1 MLVVIEIN
9 LVLWL
14 ILLGNALVNEGSLL
28 EADSAVVDGKIILV
42 GVGFAAVVQH
52 IVYYCSRTKSRK
64 ESISQLGS

>member
-14 ILLGNALVNEGSLL
+14 SLLGNALLNEGSLL
-28 EADSAVVDGKIILV
+28 EADSAAVDGKIILV

-52 IVYYCSRTKSRK
+52 IVYYRSRTKSREK
-64 ESISQLGS
+64 KASG